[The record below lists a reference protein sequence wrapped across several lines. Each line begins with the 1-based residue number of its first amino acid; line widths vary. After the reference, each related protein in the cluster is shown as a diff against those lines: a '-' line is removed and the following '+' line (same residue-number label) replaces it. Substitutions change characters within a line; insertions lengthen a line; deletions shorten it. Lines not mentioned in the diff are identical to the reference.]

1 MSAPT
6 SKRTASGDAREAP
19 ALLKALAR
27 APAALVVAALDRL
40 EGRKALVHTQ
50 LRDAVGEATTKLEAR
65 FDIAGAVRPPAPARW
80 PRLEELTMRGSQGL
94 DAEALRRSAPRP
106 GAACTR

>member
-1 MSAPT
+1 MP
-6 SKRTASGDAREAP
+6 P
-19 ALLKALAR
+19 LAR
-27 APAALVVAALDRL
+27 ACAATEAPPTLVDALALAPAAARVLAALGPEDRKNL
-40 EGRKALVHTQ
+40 RLAHTS